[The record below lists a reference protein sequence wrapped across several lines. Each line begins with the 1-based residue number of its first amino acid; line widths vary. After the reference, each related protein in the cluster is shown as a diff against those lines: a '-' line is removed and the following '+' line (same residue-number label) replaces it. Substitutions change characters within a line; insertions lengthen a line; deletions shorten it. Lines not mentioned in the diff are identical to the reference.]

1 MPICLVTW
9 LGKAPEDP
17 SQDLLFNMLG
27 DYIDEDD
34 AQVEIIANHWRTS
47 LQEEKVI
54 ICGNSVF
61 FGLVKNEILALV
73 PDVALNIPRLIWMC
87 DAERV
92 TIEKLTLANVRRAL
106 SL

>member
-1 MPICLVTW
+1 MSICLVKW

-17 SQDLLFNMLG
+17 LQDLLFSMLG
-27 DYIDEDD
+27 DYIDKDE
-34 AQVEIIANHWRTS
+34 AQVEIIATHWSTC
-47 LQEEKVI
+47 LQAEKVI

-73 PDVALNIPRLIWMC
+73 PDVALNIPKLIWMC

-92 TIEKLTLANVRRAL
+92 TIEKLTLPNIRRAL